1 MLIEILIL
9 ILSVPS
15 GLFLAYISRDEL
27 IHGRNWFIILII
39 ISLIS
44 WIWFILQRNKS
55 LIFTLA
61 FIFIISLISYIKSY
75 DKKWTKNRL

>member
-1 MLIEILIL
+1 MIIELLIL

-27 IHGRNWFIILII
+27 INGRKWFRILIM

-44 WIWFILQRNKS
+44 EIWFFLQRNKP

-61 FIFIISLISYIKSY
+61 FIFIVSLISYTKSF
-75 DKKWTKNRL
+75 DKKWTKK

>member
-1 MLIEILIL
+1 MIIELLIL

-27 IHGRNWFIILII
+27 INGRKWFRILIM

-44 WIWFILQRNKS
+44 GIWFFLQRNKP

-61 FIFIISLISYIKSY
+61 FIFIVSLISYTKSF
-75 DKKWTKNRL
+75 DKKWTKK